1 MLIHIGYG
9 NSVLREHV
17 IGVVRNDGAAIRR
30 YRSMLKDSHKLIDA
44 TSGHKTR
51 SIIIM
56 ASDHIIL
63 SAIAPETL
71 AERFGRN
78 KKVSETEL

>member
-1 MLIHIGYG
+1 MIVNIGYG
-9 NSVLREHV
+9 NSVLKEHV
-17 IGVVRNDGAAIRR
+17 IGLLKNEGAALRR
-30 YRSMLKDSHKLIDA
+30 YRSVVKDSCKLVDA

-56 ASDHIIL
+56 TSDHIIM

-71 AERFGRN
+71 ADRFN
-78 KKVSETEL
+78 KTENNQK

>member
-1 MLIHIGYG
+1 MIVNIGYG

-17 IGVVRNDGAAIRR
+17 IGLLKNEGAAVRR
-30 YRSMLKDSHKLIDA
+30 YRSTLKDSCKLIDA
-44 TSGHKTR
+44 TYGHKAR

-63 SAIAPETL
+63 SAIASETL
-71 AERFGRN
+71 AERFN
-78 KKVSETEL
+78 KTENNQE

>member
-1 MLIHIGYG
+1 MLVNIGYG

-17 IGVVRNDGAAIRR
+17 IGVIRNDGAAIRR
-30 YRSMLKDSHKLIDA
+30 YRSTLKDSHKLIDA
-44 TSGHKTR
+44 TCGHKTR

-56 ASDHIIL
+56 ASDHIIM

-71 AERFGRN
+71 EKRFDGE
-78 KKVSETEL
+78 K

>member
-17 IGVVRNDGAAIRR
+17 VGVIRNDGAAIRK
-30 YRSMLKDSHKLIDA
+30 YRAMLKDSCKLIDA

-56 ASDHIIL
+56 ASDHIIM

-71 AERFGRN
+71 EKRF
-78 KKVSETEL
+78 K